1 MDQELKDFLE
11 ENVEVST
18 EQEHGQTDETK
29 QDKNNEQSDSSVADQ
44 EEKVPAADANANAE
58 PSAADELSLLK
69 QQNEALLQ
77 QLNALS
83 TRKVQEEKPAE
94 EQETVK
100 KLEESE
106 LFGEWTYDAIV
117 EDENSFKRFL
127 GEFANKVKTSTE
139 ESILR
144 KIPGTV
150 SKLTNEQIEARNTVN
165 QFYEEHPQLAQTK
178 PYMAQI
184 VTTVSAE
191 HADWS
196 LEQVLAESADRAYRA
211 LGLQKQAAQYAKP
224 QKPAFAGPASGKRT
238 STTEAKSR
246 LEKELEE
253 LMELEG

>member
-11 ENVEVST
+11 ENIDVPA
-18 EQEHGQTDETK
+18 EQEHEQTDKPK
-29 QDKNNEQSDSSVADQ
+29 QDENNEQLDSSVADQ
-44 EEKVPAADANANAE
+44 GEEVPAAADANVE
-58 PSAADELSLLK
+58 SSTADELSLLK

-83 TRKVQEEKPAE
+83 TRKVQEEKPVE
-94 EQETVK
+94 EQETGK

-191 HADWS
+191 HADWG
-196 LEQVLAESADRAYRA
+196 LEQVLTESANRAYKA
-211 LGLQKQAAQYAKP
+211 LGLQKQATQPVKP

>member
-11 ENVEVST
+11 ENVDVPA
-18 EQEHGQTDETK
+18 EQEQAQTDETK
-29 QDKNNEQSDSSVADQ
+29 QDENNEQPDSSVADQ
-44 EEKVPAADANANAE
+44 GEEVPAADANAE
-58 PSAADELSLLK
+58 HSAVDELSLLK

-83 TRKVQEEKPAE
+83 TRKVQEEKPVE
-94 EQETVK
+94 EQETGK

-191 HADWS
+191 HADWG
-196 LEQVLAESADRAYRA
+196 LEQVLTESANRAYKA
-211 LGLQKQAAQYAKP
+211 LGLQKQAAQSAKP

-238 STTEAKSR
+238 STSEAKSR

>member
-11 ENVEVST
+11 ENIDVPA
-18 EQEHGQTDETK
+18 EQEQAQTDETK
-29 QDKNNEQSDSSVADQ
+29 QDENNEQLDSSVVNQD
-44 EEKVPAADANANAE
+44 EEVSTSDANVE
-58 PSAADELSLLK
+58 SSTTDELSLLK

-191 HADWS
+191 HADWG
-196 LEQVLAESADRAYRA
+196 LEQVLVESANRAYKA
-211 LGLQKQAAQYAKP
+211 LGLQKQAVQSAKP

-238 STTEAKSR
+238 STSEAKSR

>member
-11 ENVEVST
+11 ENVEVPA
-18 EQEHGQTDETK
+18 EQEQAQTDETK
-29 QDKNNEQSDSSVADQ
+29 QDENNEQPGSSVADQ
-44 EEKVPAADANANAE
+44 GEEVPAADANAE
-58 PSAADELSLLK
+58 SSAVDELSLLK

-83 TRKVQEEKPAE
+83 ARKVQEEKPAE

-191 HADWS
+191 HADWG
-196 LEQVLAESADRAYRA
+196 LEPVLVESANRAYKA
-211 LGLQKQAAQYAKP
+211 LGLQKQAVQPAKS

>member
-11 ENVEVST
+11 ENVEVSN
-18 EQEHGQTDETK
+18 EQEHEQTDELK
-29 QDKNNEQSDSSVADQ
+29 QDENNEQPDSSVADQ
-44 EEKVPAADANANAE
+44 AEEVPAANAE
-58 PSAADELSLLK
+58 PSAVDELSLLK

-191 HADWS
+191 HADWG
-196 LEQVLAESADRAYRA
+196 LEQVLAESADRAYKA
-211 LGLQKQAAQYAKP
+211 LGLQKQAAQPAKP

>member
-11 ENVEVST
+11 ENIDVPA
-18 EQEHGQTDETK
+18 EQEHEQTDETK
-29 QDKNNEQSDSSVADQ
+29 QDENNEQPGSSVADQ
-44 EEKVPAADANANAE
+44 WEEVPAADANAE
-58 PSAADELSLLK
+58 SSAVDELSSLK

-83 TRKVQEEKPAE
+83 TRKVQEEKPVE
-94 EQETVK
+94 EQETGK

-191 HADWS
+191 HADWG
-196 LEQVLAESADRAYRA
+196 LEQVLVESANRGYKA
-211 LGLQKQAAQYAKP
+211 LGLQ
-224 QKPAFAGPASGKRT
+224 
-238 STTEAKSR
+238 
-246 LEKELEE
+246 
-253 LMELEG
+253 

>member
-11 ENVEVST
+11 ENVEVSN
-18 EQEHGQTDETK
+18 EQEHEQTDELK
-29 QDKNNEQSDSSVADQ
+29 QDENNEQPDSSVAGQ
-44 EEKVPAADANANAE
+44 VEEVPAANAE
-58 PSAADELSLLK
+58 PSAADELFLLK

-191 HADWS
+191 HADWG
-196 LEQVLAESADRAYRA
+196 LEQVLAESADRAYKA
-211 LGLQKQAAQYAKP
+211 LGLQKQVAQPAKS

>member
-11 ENVEVST
+11 ENVEVPA
-18 EQEHGQTDETK
+18 EQEQAQTDETK
-29 QDKNNEQSDSSVADQ
+29 QDENNEQPGSSVADQ
-44 EEKVPAADANANAE
+44 GEEVLAADANAE
-58 PSAADELSLLK
+58 HSAVDELSLLK

-83 TRKVQEEKPAE
+83 TRKVQEEKPVE

-191 HADWS
+191 HADWG
-196 LEQVLAESADRAYRA
+196 LEQVLVESANRAYKA
-211 LGLQKQAAQYAKP
+211 LGLQKQATQHAKP

>member
-11 ENVEVST
+11 ENVEVPA
-18 EQEHGQTDETK
+18 EQEQAQTDETK
-29 QDKNNEQSDSSVADQ
+29 QDENNEQPGSSVADQ
-44 EEKVPAADANANAE
+44 GEEVPAADANAE
-58 PSAADELSLLK
+58 HSAADELSLLK

-83 TRKVQEEKPAE
+83 TRKVQEEKPVE
-94 EQETVK
+94 EQETGK

-191 HADWS
+191 HADWG
-196 LEQVLAESADRAYRA
+196 LEQVLTESANRAYKA
-211 LGLQKQAAQYAKP
+211 LGLQKQAAQPAKA

-238 STTEAKSR
+238 STAEAKSR

>member
-11 ENVEVST
+11 ENIDVPA
-18 EQEHGQTDETK
+18 EQEQAQTDETK
-29 QDKNNEQSDSSVADQ
+29 QDENNEQLDSSVVNQD
-44 EEKVPAADANANAE
+44 EEVSTADANVE
-58 PSAADELSLLK
+58 SSTTDELSLLK

-191 HADWS
+191 HADWG
-196 LEQVLAESADRAYRA
+196 LEQVLTESANRAYKA
-211 LGLQKQAAQYAKP
+211 LGLQKQATQPAKS